1 MRPTEALLHYQRLG
15 DRLRSL
21 HDELDHL
28 RSRLASN
35 AEVDAATAA
44 EADARRR
51 REDAAR
57 RVRELDDEAEA
68 HRGKMRAHEREL
80 MSGRIRSPSDLTR
93 MSEEVEHMRARLAAE
108 EDRELDAMAELEEAE
123 KEHGKARRFLDEV
136 RHRNEAEA
144 PGMQA
149 RLDRLEGEAGDLEGQ
164 IASAWA
170 QVPPALQ
177 TQYRKLSRLAN
188 PVVPVVDGQCMGCHV
203 QLTANELQQLKRGE
217 RSTCQNCNRILVLE

>member
-57 RVRELDDEAEA
+57 RVRELDDEAE
-68 HRGKMRAHEREL
+68 
-80 MSGRIRSPSDLTR
+80 
-93 MSEEVEHMRARLAAE
+93 
-108 EDRELDAMAELEEAE
+108 
-123 KEHGKARRFLDEV
+123 
-136 RHRNEAEA
+136 
-144 PGMQA
+144 
-149 RLDRLEGEAGDLEGQ
+149 DLEGQ